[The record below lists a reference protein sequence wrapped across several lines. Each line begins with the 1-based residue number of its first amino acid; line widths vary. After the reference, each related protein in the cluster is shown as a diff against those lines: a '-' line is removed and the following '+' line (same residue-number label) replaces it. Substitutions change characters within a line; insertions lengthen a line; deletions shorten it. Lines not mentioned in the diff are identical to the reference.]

1 MALANRRRCGK
12 SYRRTNKKQKR
23 IVEKTDTNSKFYIS
37 NAKQTEMSASFT
49 NAEHLNDS
57 AIYGINKS
65 ILYQLDLMQDEI
77 DELRRYVTNEATGS
91 AVTSIKNVIASDL
104 PTRNVGLSSGQLWN
118 NKNTINIIP

>member
-1 MALANRRRCGK
+1 MALAN
-12 SYRRTNKKQKR
+12 KKQER

-91 AVTSIKNVIASDL
+91 AVKSISAVSVSNL
-104 PTRNVGLSSGQLWN
+104 PTSATGLSSGQLYVLAE
-118 NKNTINIIP
+118 KNGTKTIKSA

>member
-1 MALANRRRCGK
+1 MALA
-12 SYRRTNKKQKR
+12 NKKQKR

>member
-1 MALANRRRCGK
+1 
-12 SYRRTNKKQKR
+12 
-23 IVEKTDTNSKFYIS
+23 
-37 NAKQTEMSASFT
+37 MSASFT

-91 AVTSIKNVIASDL
+91 AVKSISAVSVSNL
-104 PTRNVGLSSGQLWN
+104 PTSATGLSSGQLYVLAE
-118 NKNTINIIP
+118 KNGTKTIKSA